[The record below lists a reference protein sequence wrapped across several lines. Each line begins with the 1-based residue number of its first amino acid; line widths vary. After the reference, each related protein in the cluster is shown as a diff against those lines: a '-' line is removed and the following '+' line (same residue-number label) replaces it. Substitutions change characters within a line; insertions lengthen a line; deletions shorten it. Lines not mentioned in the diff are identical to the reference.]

1 MVYVGSIPTPGY
13 MAKQSAKAQLDD
25 MEIRLKALGD
35 LVHKLKRERTY
46 LIAWVHEH
54 GGDIDE
60 ILNRA

>member
-1 MVYVGSIPTPGY
+1 